1 MSLVG
6 AVEAGSRQDRRAIFD
21 YIETRDVRAALELD
35 KLFSTKA
42 TKLTTVPQLGKPG
55 RVPGTRELVAHK
67 RYVLVY
73 EVAGNQIQVLRVLHT
88 ARKWP

>member
-21 YIETRDVRAALELD
+21 YIETRDVRAALEMD
-35 KLFSTKA
+35 KLFSRKA
-42 TKLTTVPQLGKPG
+42 NKLATVPQLGKPG

>member
-42 TKLTTVPQLGKPG
+42 NKLTAVPQLGKPG

-88 ARKWP
+88 ARTWP

>member
-6 AVEAGSRQDRRAIFD
+6 AVEAGSRQDRRAICD

-42 TKLTTVPQLGKPG
+42 NKLTAVPQLGKPG

-73 EVAGNQIQVLRVLHT
+73 EVAGDQIQVLRVLHT
-88 ARKWP
+88 AGKWP

>member
-6 AVEAGSRQDRRAIFD
+6 AVEAGSRQDRRAICD

-42 TKLTTVPQLGKPG
+42 NKLTAVPQLGKPG

-73 EVAGNQIQVLRVLHT
+73 EVAGNQILVLRVLHT

>member
-1 MSLVG
+1 M
-6 AVEAGSRQDRRAIFD
+6 EARQDRRAVFD
-21 YIETRDVRAALELD
+21 YIEMRDVRAALEMD
-35 KLFSTKA
+35 KLFSRKA
-42 TKLTTVPQLGKPG
+42 NKLTTVPQLGKPG

-73 EVAGNQIQVLRVLHT
+73 EVAGDQIQVLRVLHT

>member
-6 AVEAGSRQDRRAIFD
+6 AVEAGSRQDRRAICD

-42 TKLTTVPQLGKPG
+42 NKLTAVPQLGKPG

-73 EVAGNQIQVLRVLHT
+73 EVAGNQIHVLRVLHT

>member
-1 MSLVG
+1 M
-6 AVEAGSRQDRRAIFD
+6 EARQDRRAIFD
-21 YIETRDVRAALELD
+21 YIETRDVQAALELD

-42 TKLTTVPQLGKPG
+42 NKLTAVPQLGKPG

-67 RYVLVY
+67 RYVLVH
-73 EVAGNQIQVLRVLHT
+73 EVAGDQIQVLRVLHT

>member
-73 EVAGNQIQVLRVLHT
+73 EVAGDQIQVLRVLHT

>member
-1 MSLVG
+1 M
-6 AVEAGSRQDRRAIFD
+6 EARQDRRAICD
-21 YIETRDVRAALELD
+21 YIETRDVRAALEMD
-35 KLFSTKA
+35 KLFSRKA
-42 TKLTTVPQLGKPG
+42 NKLDTVPQLGKPG

-73 EVAGNQIQVLRVLHT
+73 EVAGDQIQVLRVLHT

>member
-21 YIETRDVRAALELD
+21 YIETRDVQAALELD

>member
-21 YIETRDVRAALELD
+21 YIATRDVQAALELD

-42 TKLTTVPQLGKPG
+42 NKLTAVPQLGKPG

>member
-21 YIETRDVRAALELD
+21 YIETRDVRAALEMD
-35 KLFSTKA
+35 KLFSNKA
-42 TKLTTVPQLGKPG
+42 NKLTTVPQLGKPG

-67 RYVLVY
+67 R
-73 EVAGNQIQVLRVLHT
+73 
-88 ARKWP
+88 

>member
-21 YIETRDVRAALELD
+21 YIETRDVQAALELD

-73 EVAGNQIQVLRVLHT
+73 EVAGDQIQVLRVLHT

>member
-6 AVEAGSRQDRRAIFD
+6 AVEAGSRQDRRAICD

-42 TKLTTVPQLGKPG
+42 NKLTAVPQLGKPG

-73 EVAGNQIQVLRVLHT
+73 EVAGNQIQVLRVLNT
-88 ARKWP
+88 AWKWP

>member
-6 AVEAGSRQDRRAIFD
+6 AVEAGSRHDRRAIFD

-35 KLFSTKA
+35 KLFSRKA
-42 TKLTTVPQLGKPG
+42 NKLTAVPQLGKPG

-73 EVAGNQIQVLRVLHT
+73 EVAGDQIQVLRVLHT

>member
-21 YIETRDVRAALELD
+21 YIETRDVQAALELD

-42 TKLTTVPQLGKPG
+42 NKLTTVPQLGKPG

-73 EVAGNQIQVLRVLHT
+73 EVAGNQIHVLRVLHT

>member
-6 AVEAGSRQDRRAIFD
+6 AVEAGSRHDRRAICD

-73 EVAGNQIQVLRVLHT
+73 EVAGDQIQVLRVLHT

>member
-6 AVEAGSRQDRRAIFD
+6 AVEAGSRQDRRAICD
-21 YIETRDVRAALELD
+21 YIETRDVQAALELD

>member
-6 AVEAGSRQDRRAIFD
+6 AVEAGSRQDRRAICD
-21 YIETRDVRAALELD
+21 YIETRDVQAALELD

-42 TKLTTVPQLGKPG
+42 NKLTAVPQLGKPG

-88 ARKWP
+88 AWKWP

>member
-6 AVEAGSRQDRRAIFD
+6 AVEAGSRHDRRAICD
-21 YIETRDVRAALELD
+21 YIETRDVQAALELD

-42 TKLTTVPQLGKPG
+42 NKLTAVPQLGKPG

-73 EVAGNQIQVLRVLHT
+73 EVAGDQIQVLRVLHT